1 MSNDGE
7 SDSYEVG
14 YGKPPQHTKFVRGQ
28 IGNPKGRPKGSKNFK
43 TLLLAELMTILPIVE
58 NGKRKRITKQG
69 AFIKQLVNK
78 AAAGDPRAMVAL
90 LNEIHHLEAGSGDV
104 ARPSEPLSQS
114 DEMVMEGILK
124 RIGASAGA
132 STDPEQ
138 PSSATP
144 DSASDHQSNPEKDQC

>member
-1 MSNDGE
+1 MTADRK
-7 SDSYEVG
+7 SDRYEVG
-14 YGKPPQHTKFVRGQ
+14 YGKPPQHTRFARGQ

-43 TLLLAELMTILPIVE
+43 TLLLAELKTPLPIVE
-58 NGKRKRITKQG
+58 NGKRKKITKQG
-69 AFIKQLVNK
+69 AVVKQLVNK

-90 LNEIHHLEAGSGDV
+90 LNEIRHLEAGSGDV

-132 STDPEQ
+132 SNDPEQ

-144 DSASDHQSNPEKDQC
+144 DSASDNQSNPEKDQC

>member
-1 MSNDGE
+1 MSNERKSDGY
-7 SDSYEVG
+7 DVG

-43 TLLLAELMTILPIVE
+43 TLLQAELMTPLPIVE
-58 NGKRKRITKQG
+58 NGKRKKITKQG
-69 AFIKQLVNK
+69 AVVKQLVNK
-78 AAAGDPRAMVAL
+78 AAAGDPRTMVAL
-90 LNEIHHLEAGSGDV
+90 LNEIRHLEAGSGDV

-124 RIGASAGA
+124 RIRASAGA

-144 DSASDHQSNPEKDQC
+144 DSATDNQSNPEKDQC